1 MNISNKNYILE
12 RTGFGAQSF
21 WVQTSV
27 YFYTIHFNVNDDL
40 IDKGG
45 LAMKEGIHPKYQQVV
60 FLDVS
65 TGFKFLTGSTMGSNE
80 TIEWED
86 GSEYPLIKV
95 DISSESH
102 PFYTGQQRFND
113 AGGRVEK
120 FKKKYN
126 R

>member
-1 MNISNKNYILE
+1 MNKWRKNYILE
-12 RTGFGAQSF
+12 RTGFGAQRFMGPNLCLFLYHS
-21 WVQTSV
+21 
-27 YFYTIHFNVNDDL
+27 FNVNDDL